1 MSDVRDARVFVSA
14 WLRALETLDLDT
26 FANGFAE
33 DATAFVPFAD
43 TPQRLVGRAAI
54 RARFARYVDDIR
66 AGAMPAPRFTL
77 DDLVI
82 QGEGDLRIVTFT
94 YAIAVG
100 QIRRRTL
107 ALRQADGAWY
117 VLHLHGSNAAE

>member
-1 MSDVRDARVFVSA
+1 MDDPREFVRA

-33 DATAFVPFAD
+33 DATAFVPFSD
-43 TPQRLVGRAAI
+43 TPQRLFGRSAI
-54 RARFARYVDDIR
+54 RARFARYVDEIR
-66 AGAMPAPRFTL
+66 AGTIPAPRFSL

-82 QGEGDLRIVTFT
+82 QGDGDLRLATFT
-94 YAIAVG
+94 YAIAAG

-107 ALRQADGAWY
+107 ALRLDGAAWH
-117 VLHLHGSNAAE
+117 VLHLHGSNASE

>member
-1 MSDVRDARVFVSA
+1 MRDPREFVSG
-14 WLRALETLDLDT
+14 WLRALETRDLDT

-33 DATAFVPFAD
+33 DASAFVPFSD
-43 TPQRLVGRAAI
+43 TPQRLFGRSAI

-66 AGAMPAPRFTL
+66 AGTIPAPHFTL
-77 DDLVI
+77 DDLLI
-82 QGEGDLRIVTFT
+82 QGDGDVRLATFT
-94 YAIAVG
+94 YAIAAG

-107 ALRQADGAWY
+107 ALRREADGWC

>member
-1 MSDVRDARVFVSA
+1 MEDPREFVAA
-14 WLRALETLDLDT
+14 WLRALETLDLET

-43 TPQRLVGRAAI
+43 TPQRLLGRPAI
-54 RARFARYVDDIR
+54 RARFARYIDDIR
-66 AGAMPAPRFTL
+66 AAVIPAPRFTL

-82 QGEGDLRIVTFT
+82 QGDGELRLATFT
-94 YAIAVG
+94 YAIAAG

-107 ALRQADGAWY
+107 ALRRDGDGWR
-117 VLHLHGSNAAE
+117 VLHLHGSNAAV